1 MIYGKLAERY
11 KNETWIGGYD
21 ILNEPAW
28 NLGTNNIPLKIY
40 MWQLQM
46 QFVRGFNAYYF
57 YRGNWYASDFS
68 GLTPPWDKN
77 MVYSFH
83 KYWNEN
89 NIGAINSYLSL
100 RNNFN
105 IPIWLENLERT
116 QMFGSLIV
124 LV

>member
-1 MIYGKLAERY
+1 MLRQCADNKIYLILDLHAAPGGQSANNISDYNPTYLSLWESDNNKTMTIDLWKKLAERY

-46 QFVRGFNAYYF
+46 QFVRWIQRILFLS
-57 YRGNWYASDFS
+57 RG
-68 GLTPPWDKN
+68 
-77 MVYSFH
+77 
-83 KYWNEN
+83 
-89 NIGAINSYLSL
+89 IGTL
-100 RNNFN
+100 RIF
-105 IPIWLENLERT
+105 
-116 QMFGSLIV
+116 